1 MRAGIIACTLAMES
15 VSHAPVE
22 VAQLVIGYLRSFRSI
37 AYLNKAWHAAACG
50 LADLLYERFLD
61 SKFSV
66 DMLYGVSTGCP
77 CTHPRTHGPTDPRTH
92 RPTDRVNRKLQAVG
106 VKNVD
111 IGRCCWYTAQLYFHR
126 FCGANVNLRLGGGRG
141 FRLRDILLHCGRN
154 SDIGKSYNFRQL
166 LAEPK
171 WITDDTFDIPGGCV
185 TRGMFAKKRFV
196 KTRDLGCPLLGYTV
210 REVFRT
216 IQCMIWGETYCKVF
230 CKCKARPSASEV
242 DSDER
247 LALLFPEGY
256 TVVTFQDA
264 VSDECSYS
272 VPACS
277 VQCSYKLA
285 GERAGHT
292 A

>member
-1 MRAGIIACTLAMES
+1 MANIFWVA
-15 VSHAPVE
+15 SHTPVE

-37 AYLNKAWHAAACG
+37 AYSNKAWHAAACG

-66 DMLYGVSTGCP
+66 DMLCDDRGSLLAAGN
-77 CTHPRTHGPTDPRTH
+77 GNI
-92 RPTDRVNRKLQAVG
+92 RVNRKLQALG
-106 VKNVD
+106 VENLD
-111 IGRCCWYTAQLYFHR
+111 IIGRCWYTAQLYFHR

-141 FRLRDILLHCGRN
+141 FRLRGILLHCGRN

-171 WITDDTFDIPGGCV
+171 WITDDRCV
-185 TRGMFAKKRFV
+185 TRDMFAKKRFV

-216 IQCMIWGETYCKVF
+216 IQCMIWETTYCKVF

>member
-126 FCGANVNLRLGGGRG
+126 FCGANVNLRLGGGRE

-166 LAEPK
+166 LAE
-171 WITDDTFDIPGGCV
+171 
-185 TRGMFAKKRFV
+185 
-196 KTRDLGCPLLGYTV
+196 
-210 REVFRT
+210 
-216 IQCMIWGETYCKVF
+216 
-230 CKCKARPSASEV
+230 
-242 DSDER
+242 SD
-247 LALLFPEGY
+247 
-256 TVVTFQDA
+256 
-264 VSDECSYS
+264 
-272 VPACS
+272 
-277 VQCSYKLA
+277 
-285 GERAGHT
+285 
-292 A
+292 

>member
-1 MRAGIIACTLAMES
+1 MANIFWVA
-15 VSHAPVE
+15 SHTPVE
-22 VAQLVIGYLRSFRSI
+22 VAQLVAGYLHSFRSI

-66 DMLYGVSTGCP
+66 DMLCDDRGSLLAAGN
-77 CTHPRTHGPTDPRTH
+77 GNI
-92 RPTDRVNRKLQAVG
+92 RVNRKLQAVG

-111 IGRCCWYTAQLYFHR
+111 IGRCCWYTAQLYFYR

-171 WITDDTFDIPGGCV
+171 WITDDRCV

-196 KTRDLGCPLLGYTV
+196 TTRDLGCPLLGYTV

-216 IQCMIWGETYCKVF
+216 IQCMIRGETYCEVF
-230 CKCKARPSASEV
+230 CECNEPASPSCSEV

-247 LALLFPEGY
+247 CSEDDSLRLLRLLNTEGY
-256 TVVTFQDA
+256 
-264 VSDECSYS
+264 
-272 VPACS
+272 
-277 VQCSYKLA
+277 
-285 GERAGHT
+285 
-292 A
+292 

>member
-1 MRAGIIACTLAMES
+1 MANIFWVA
-15 VSHAPVE
+15 SHTPVE

-37 AYLNKAWHAAACG
+37 AYLNKAWHAAVCG

-66 DMLYGVSTGCP
+66 DMLCDDRGSLLAAGN
-77 CTHPRTHGPTDPRTH
+77 GNI
-92 RPTDRVNRKLQAVG
+92 RVNRKLQAVG

-111 IGRCCWYTAQLYFHR
+111 IGRCWYTAQLYFHR

-171 WITDDTFDIPGGCV
+171 WITDDRCV

-216 IQCMIWGETYCKVF
+216 IQCMIWGKTYCKVF

>member
-1 MRAGIIACTLAMES
+1 
-15 VSHAPVE
+15 
-22 VAQLVIGYLRSFRSI
+22 
-37 AYLNKAWHAAACG
+37 
-50 LADLLYERFLD
+50 
-61 SKFSV
+61 
-66 DMLYGVSTGCP
+66 
-77 CTHPRTHGPTDPRTH
+77 
-92 RPTDRVNRKLQAVG
+92 
-106 VKNVD
+106 
-111 IGRCCWYTAQLYFHR
+111 
-126 FCGANVNLRLGGGRG
+126 
-141 FRLRDILLHCGRN
+141 
-154 SDIGKSYNFRQL
+154 
-166 LAEPK
+166 
-171 WITDDTFDIPGGCV
+171 
-185 TRGMFAKKRFV
+185 MFAKKRFV

-216 IQCMIWGETYCKVF
+216 IQCMIWETTYCKVF
-230 CKCKARPSASEV
+230 CKCEARPSASEV